1 MSNTAIR
8 GASSINDAEFLTAYN
23 DASLTN
29 AQMME
34 KLSTDWTAVGV
45 KLRSERVRL
54 HTTVT
59 RTGGAKGE
67 HAAKAVKDLAVEAL
81 IWQKDGTVQVNPK
94 SGVYV
99 PMNSATASAQQP
111 ATTAQAPAAATAATA
126 GEVTATVITANDL
139 AEVKEKF
146 AEDHTFQ
153 IDEVNFE
160 IGDFVD
166 AGAVI
171 CSLDVYDDEE
181 DYLESINVTATV
193 AGKITQLGEYGED
206 KDYNDVLVKIT
217 PVAEGEAAATTAAAG
232 ASSEMSITMDI
243 YGERFI
249 FTGATMDE
257 VSEKFF
263 HVLREKNFSKAV
275 ITNSNGQTIGIK
287 DLRDGGYY
295 RVNKQPVAGAK

>member
-1 MSNTAIR
+1 MSNTALR

-34 KLSTDWTAVGV
+34 KLSTDWTAIGV

-111 ATTAQAPAAATAATA
+111 ATTAQAPAAAATAATA
-126 GEVTATVITANDL
+126 GKVTATVITANDL
-139 AEVKEKF
+139 AEVKEEF
-146 AEDHTFQ
+146 AENHTFQ

-160 IGDFVD
+160 LGDVVSVGD
-166 AGAVI
+166 VI

-181 DYLESINVTATV
+181 DYLESIDIVATV
-193 AGKITQLGEYGED
+193 SGKITMLAESGDDLKYD
-206 KDYNDVLVKIT
+206 DALVKIS
-217 PVAEGEAAATTAAAG
+217 PVTEGEVAAATSGT
-232 ASSEMSITMDI
+232 SNKMSITMDI

-257 VSEKFF
+257 VTDKFM

-275 ITNSNGQTIGIK
+275 ITNTNGQTIGIK
-287 DLRDGGYY
+287 DLRDGGLY